1 MLLKKLLSKLSAGSD
16 WLRMGSGHVVS
27 DDHVIN
33 SLFAWA
39 CGIVGVRGS
48 VIRDS
53 ADGGEGE
60 VGSKVRGVYGTA

>member
-1 MLLKKLLSKLSAGSD
+1 MAFMQKPLSKLSAGSD

-39 CGIVGVRGS
+39 CGIVGVRGQS
-48 VIRDS
+48 S
-53 ADGGEGE
+53 GTLLTEG
-60 VGSKVRGVYGTA
+60 RGR